1 MPKQSMPRKTKTS
14 DGPARSR
21 RGTPAPEGR
30 PEGNS
35 HGPTPFQ
42 EEIAARAYEL
52 YLARGRRHGDDW
64 ADWFQA
70 EADVL
75 GRKAK
80 KGRTLG
86 S

>member
-1 MPKQSMPRKTKTS
+1 L
-14 DGPARSR
+14 
-21 RGTPAPEGR
+21 
-30 PEGNS
+30 
-35 HGPTPFQ
+35 H

-52 YLARGRRHGDDW
+52 FLDRGRRHGDDW

-75 GRKAK
+75 GSKAK
-80 KGRTLG
+80 KGRPLG